1 MDNNDLKQALLQ
13 AFSEEAPEILQKTE
27 TALLDIESAAEADE
41 HLYANQLKRA
51 LHSLKGS
58 ASAIGRSDIRNVC
71 HALEELLLEE
81 GEKSA
86 AAAKLD
92 KFHSG
97 LAFLRDAIANPAVL
111 QEDAAHAIVQMIQAE
126 SNAHPSPEKAT
137 TEAASSANKAI
148 VAAMEPQ
155 LAPPPVDK
163 AIPADDDSLSD
174 KVPAKVLSATTNR
187 ATDNVI
193 NETIRVSV
201 DKIEAIQ
208 SGVGELVSIRLQQQD
223 ELSKLLYI
231 QNDVSLLQN
240 DWQQIK
246 SIINDYC
253 SLLPKSALS
262 KLDTRLSSFNAKVKT
277 TQRDIF
283 HLTNHARNQAGNLAL
298 LSDQFDSGLRA
309 IRMMPLGPF
318 FESYRASARDAAR
331 ALGKSVQVSYDDKDV
346 EVDRL
351 VLEKIK
357 EPILHLIRNAVAHG
371 IEMPEQRNALSK
383 NESGSIKLS
392 AYLNGDYVYIQ
403 IKDDGA
409 GFNRSKI
416 KEKAVKSN
424 LMHSDEELSD
434 SLLLEL
440 VCRPGFSTAAQ
451 TDMISGRGIGMDVV
465 FTLLTEM
472 GGTIELETHEGM
484 GSCFTLRIPSSLAK
498 TQGLILQV
506 GQKCFGLALDMVDRI
521 VRAKLDSL
529 SSIEGK
535 QVLYVDDEPVAVSSL
550 AAIFNLPQYEPRHSK
565 VPYPIVIIR
574 SGNRRIALIVDDVP
588 GEIPLVIKSLG
599 PQFEHMAI
607 YSGGSILS
615 DGAILPI
622 VNARQL
628 VSMVSSSQAL
638 KMDVLD
644 EDDNTDSP
652 VDVIAQ
658 ERGII
663 VVVDDSITTRTLER
677 NILEA
682 AGYNVAVATDGIEA
696 LDLLMTEDNVSLV
709 VTDLEMPRMNGL
721 ELCKKIRSGR
731 NADLPIIMVTSLGNE
746 AEMKKG
752 LEAGADAYIVKSDF
766 QQDYFLDMVE
776 RFAR

>member
-1 MDNNDLKQALLQ
+1 
-13 AFSEEAPEILQKTE
+13 
-27 TALLDIESAAEADE
+27 
-41 HLYANQLKRA
+41 
-51 LHSLKGS
+51 
-58 ASAIGRSDIRNVC
+58 
-71 HALEELLLEE
+71 
-81 GEKSA
+81 
-86 AAAKLD
+86 
-92 KFHSG
+92 
-97 LAFLRDAIANPAVL
+97 
-111 QEDAAHAIVQMIQAE
+111 
-126 SNAHPSPEKAT
+126 
-137 TEAASSANKAI
+137 
-148 VAAMEPQ
+148 
-155 LAPPPVDK
+155 
-163 AIPADDDSLSD
+163 
-174 KVPAKVLSATTNR
+174 
-187 ATDNVI
+187 
-193 NETIRVSV
+193 
-201 DKIEAIQ
+201 
-208 SGVGELVSIRLQQQD
+208 
-223 ELSKLLYI
+223 
-231 QNDVSLLQN
+231 
-240 DWQQIK
+240 
-246 SIINDYC
+246 
-253 SLLPKSALS
+253 
-262 KLDTRLSSFNAKVKT
+262 
-277 TQRDIF
+277 
-283 HLTNHARNQAGNLAL
+283 
-298 LSDQFDSGLRA
+298 
-309 IRMMPLGPF
+309 
-318 FESYRASARDAAR
+318 
-331 ALGKSVQVSYDDKDV
+331 
-346 EVDRL
+346 
-351 VLEKIK
+351 
-357 EPILHLIRNAVAHG
+357 
-371 IEMPEQRNALSK
+371 
-383 NESGSIKLS
+383 
-392 AYLNGDYVYIQ
+392 
-403 IKDDGA
+403 
-409 GFNRSKI
+409 
-416 KEKAVKSN
+416 
-424 LMHSDEELSD
+424 MHSDEELSD

-440 VCRPGFSTAAQ
+440 VCRPGFSTAVQ

-506 GQKCFGLALDMVDRI
+506 GQQCFGLALDMVDRI

-535 QVLYVDDEPVAVSSL
+535 QVLYVDDEPIAVSSL